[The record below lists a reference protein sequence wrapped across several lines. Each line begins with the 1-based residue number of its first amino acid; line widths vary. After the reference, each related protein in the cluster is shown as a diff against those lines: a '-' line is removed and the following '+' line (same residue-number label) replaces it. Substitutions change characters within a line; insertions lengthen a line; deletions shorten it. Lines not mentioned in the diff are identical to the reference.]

1 LSEVSTEVQHIT
13 ALDFDIEKAMQQLD
27 MLHNKFNELTRQIG
41 SQSWSIRAVIE
52 GTGEYGRLQAE
63 LAETTQRIEE
73 LEEQIRSM
81 SYTGSNSIIEFA
93 GVIQE
98 KLVSALKEA
107 TSAASEAV
115 KSVENSMTDIS
126 RVLELTSSQ
135 TEDLRGSLFNLGK
148 EYGRSFEDVSDIALR
163 FAQAGNDMTDTV
175 TLTRDAL
182 LALNTAELDSE
193 EATQSLI
200 GILSQWGYEAS
211 DLITIIDKLNY
222 TADNNAITTQDL
234 IDGLLKASS
243 MARTAGMS
251 FDDTV
256 GILTSM
262 KVASGAAGKEV
273 GNAFK
278 SIMAYIQRPESLKL
292 FESMGINV
300 FADKVTGELLPMMD
314 ILENMSAKWNENQE
328 NMLDTLVASG
338 DALQMMSE
346 EWAIATDSLDEYTAY
361 QEAAAEATDKAN
373 TAEARAQAQAAAG
386 VYRRNYYISLME
398 NLAAAQQVS
407 NDLMNAEGHSAQ
419 ENARYMETLAAKIEQ
434 LVVSLKELAVT
445 AADAGLLD
453 LAKSAIETATK
464 FTQWTSSTKTLIPLL
479 GTLAGVMV
487 TIRQQRLANEL
498 TAIGQSFRNAGTT
511 IGGSVAT
518 LRGMS
523 TAANTAATA
532 TNGAAVAATGLAG
545 ALGAV
550 GLAFSAISLVIGAA
564 NVAISKWHEKNEEAI
579 STGKEVADSLDTL
592 SQKYD
597 EYDTLSGVLEKTSS
611 QEETYKQL
619 NEEIIELL
627 GERADALKGL
637 KQGTAEYNAE
647 LEKLLIQERISKQE
661 EYASATSAAK
671 KELPSFMFRNNII
684 DTSPLTDKSS
694 TAEEILLNN
703 DLISKYGENNF
714 EISYTING
722 QDIFEYYT
730 NLKKA
735 KEVLNEES
743 ARLLKMNDEEG
754 SQALKNS
761 DTYSRISEEYD
772 KISESIENYVEA
784 LVAEAENNYI
794 IQNGLPKTYAEQ
806 VKMNDVIYIR
816 TGLTEDYRDT
826 VNSLVGTYYTAT
838 DAERDFINALNSSDY
853 NIPVEQLKAMAASGE
868 LNTTVFG
875 KMLESNK
882 SFATAMK
889 SFGISTG
896 EAVTYLNQ
904 LYGSSDDATD
914 GLSNLGDEIEM
925 TESELEDLSKAITS
939 AESSISTLNGYI
951 QTLGEGNGLTA
962 EQVLELVDTY
972 GLLLDQ
978 FTLTENGYKIE
989 ISALEQLR
997 EAQVQSAISA
1007 RNSQIEQTQVLQTGL
1022 LDRIKAYGLEI
1033 NSIASLAEAQ
1043 AALLAVEKQ
1052 RNKTAESINS
1062 AADAEYYKGQLSDMD
1077 SIVGTLKDIAENYAN
1092 TEDLAQGFY
1101 STLGKSFEETKKS
1114 SKETVDIL
1122 KEITEGYE
1130 HLVSLGIYS
1139 TEEQIAYYENL
1150 RRTLSLT
1157 EEQYQSLESTLHKLY
1172 QTQLEESKEAIE
1184 AEYEA
1189 HKEAIE
1195 EQYKLDKE
1203 NREEYWDDELD
1214 KLKDNLNAQID
1225 SAKKAYE
1232 QKKKLTQ
1239 KSYDNQKA
1247 ALESLRD
1254 AEIESINAAY
1264 NAQIDALEKIK
1275 AARQAERD
1283 EEDYQNERA
1292 ELLEQISYYE
1302 QRTGTEAVEQLADL
1316 RKQLADL
1323 DRERQR
1329 ELEDEEIDSQIDSL
1343 ESQRDDATSA
1353 VKKQY
1358 AAQIAAL
1365 EASQEREL
1373 EMYEQTYEREIELL
1387 ENRLEKETEALEK
1400 KRDEDLK
1407 RLEDEKEAAIKAAD
1421 DKWAEIEAIFEDR
1434 NLSMIASAGMF
1445 APQLY
1450 DQFHELFTEKF
1461 KMDLEELSALMGELE
1476 GGVSGFAGL
1485 SGSRPDFSAP
1495 SSGGSSNSSKN
1506 NKNSGNSGNS
1516 GGFSVGT
1523 QVKVSGTVYGDS
1535 YGNDPGA
1542 SFSNKKTTITRVN
1555 SSGSK
1560 PYHVGSLG
1568 WVDESQLV
1576 KARTGG
1582 KTTADG
1588 IAMLHKDELIINP
1601 PVTKMLE
1608 DLVEVLTPITSKAD
1622 IAAQQ
1627 DAFYR
1632 YWGKEVNASHRAM
1645 YQNVSNNNTYNN
1657 SNTNMDNHSNQTI
1670 NNINI
1675 NAPLQNIEHVE
1686 DKTDM
1691 NAVVNSLERTI
1702 EREIASKL

>member
-1 LSEVSTEVQHIT
+1 MNKAVIDAVDTTDKLTDKIRGLITVYGTVDERQVKFYEAFNSNEFGNVSESLQYMAERGELTATVWDYMSRSNNNLSSKLKELGITTEEAVIW
-13 ALDFDIEKAMQQLD
+13 L
-27 MLHNKFNELTRQIG
+27 NELF
-41 SQSWSIRAVIE
+41 E
-52 GTGEYGRLQAE
+52 GTADVGEG
-63 LAETTQRIEE
+63 IEE
-73 LEEQIRSM
+73 
-81 SYTGSNSIIEFA
+81 
-93 GVIQE
+93 
-98 KLVSALKEA
+98 
-107 TSAASEAV
+107 
-115 KSVENSMTDIS
+115 
-126 RVLELTSSQ
+126 
-135 TEDLRGSLFNLGK
+135 
-148 EYGRSFEDVSDIALR
+148 
-163 FAQAGNDMTDTV
+163 
-175 TLTRDAL
+175 
-182 LALNTAELDSE
+182 
-193 EATQSLI
+193 
-200 GILSQWGYEAS
+200 
-211 DLITIIDKLNY
+211 
-222 TADNNAITTQDL
+222 
-234 IDGLLKASS
+234 
-243 MARTAGMS
+243 
-251 FDDTV
+251 
-256 GILTSM
+256 
-262 KVASGAAGKEV
+262 AGKE
-273 GNAFK
+273 
-278 SIMAYIQRPESLKL
+278 
-292 FESMGINV
+292 
-300 FADKVTGELLPMMD
+300 
-314 ILENMSAKWNENQE
+314 
-328 NMLDTLVASG
+328 
-338 DALQMMSE
+338 
-346 EWAIATDSLDEYTAY
+346 
-361 QEAAAEATDKAN
+361 
-373 TAEARAQAQAAAG
+373 
-386 VYRRNYYISLME
+386 
-398 NLAAAQQVS
+398 
-407 NDLMNAEGHSAQ
+407 
-419 ENARYMETLAAKIEQ
+419 IEDFT
-434 LVVSLKELAVT
+434 KT
-445 AADAGLLD
+445 
-453 LAKSAIETATK
+453 IETA
-464 FTQWTSSTKTLIPLL
+464 
-479 GTLAGVMV
+479 
-487 TIRQQRLANEL
+487 E
-498 TAIGQSFRNAGTT
+498 
-511 IGGSVAT
+511 
-518 LRGMS
+518 
-523 TAANTAATA
+523 
-532 TNGAAVAATGLAG
+532 
-545 ALGAV
+545 
-550 GLAFSAISLVIGAA
+550 
-564 NVAISKWHEKNEEAI
+564 
-579 STGKEVADSLDTL
+579 
-592 SQKYD
+592 
-597 EYDTLSGVLEKTSS
+597 
-611 QEETYKQL
+611 
-619 NEEIIELL
+619 
-627 GERADALKGL
+627 
-637 KQGTAEYNAE
+637 
-647 LEKLLIQERISKQE
+647 
-661 EYASATSAAK
+661 
-671 KELPSFMFRNNII
+671 
-684 DTSPLTDKSS
+684 DK
-694 TAEEILLNN
+694 
-703 DLISKYGENNF
+703 
-714 EISYTING
+714 
-722 QDIFEYYT
+722 
-730 NLKKA
+730 
-735 KEVLNEES
+735 
-743 ARLLKMNDEEG
+743 
-754 SQALKNS
+754 
-761 DTYSRISEEYD
+761 
-772 KISESIENYVEA
+772 
-784 LVAEAENNYI
+784 
-794 IQNGLPKTYAEQ
+794 
-806 VKMNDVIYIR
+806 
-816 TGLTEDYRDT
+816 
-826 VNSLVGTYYTAT
+826 
-838 DAERDFINALNSSDY
+838 
-853 NIPVEQLKAMAASGE
+853 
-868 LNTTVFG
+868 
-875 KMLESNK
+875 
-882 SFATAMK
+882 
-889 SFGISTG
+889 
-896 EAVTYLNQ
+896 
-904 LYGSSDDATD
+904 
-914 GLSNLGDEIEM
+914 
-925 TESELEDLSKAITS
+925 
-939 AESSISTLNGYI
+939 ISTLNGYI
-951 QTLGEGNGLTA
+951 QTLDEGNGLTA

-972 GLLLDQ
+972 ELLLDQ

-997 EAQVQSAISA
+997 EAQIQSAISA

-1022 LDRIKAYGLEI
+1022 LDRIKVYGLEI

-1043 AALLAVEKQ
+1043 AALIAVEQK
-1052 RNKTAESINS
+1052 R
-1062 AADAEYYKGQLSDMD
+1062 AAMSGDISSEAEYNYYKDQIADMD
-1077 SIVGTLKDIAENYAN
+1077 AIVDTLKDIAENYAN

-1189 HKEAIE
+1189 HKEGIE
-1195 EQYKLDKE
+1195 KQYELDKE

-1214 KLKDNLNAQID
+1214 RLKDNLNAQID

-1232 QKKKLTQ
+1232 QKKKLSQ
-1239 KSYDNQKA
+1239 KSYDNQKE

-1365 EASQEREL
+1365 EDSQEIEL

-1387 ENRLEKETEALEK
+1387 EN
-1400 KRDEDLK
+1400 

-1560 PYHVGSLG
+1560 PYHVGNLG

-1588 IAMLHKDELIINP
+1588 LAMLHKDELIINP

-1632 YWGKEVNASHRAM
+1632 YWGSQVNASQRAM
-1645 YQNVSNNNTYNN
+1645 YQNISNNNTYNN
-1657 SNTNMDNHSNQTI
+1657 SNSNTDNHSKQTI

-1675 NAPLQNIEHVE
+1675 NGPLQNIERVE
-1686 DKTDM
+1686 DNADM
-1691 NAVVNSLERTI
+1691 TAAVNALERNW
-1702 EREIASKL
+1702 ERQIAGKL

>member
-1 LSEVSTEVQHIT
+1 MKGMIILSEVSTEVQHIT

-52 GTGEYGRLQAE
+52 GTGEYGRLQSE

-107 TSAASEAV
+107 ASAASEAV
-115 KSVENSMTDIS
+115 KSVENPMTDIS

-200 GILSQWGYEAS
+200 GIMNQWGMGTE

-222 TADNNAITTQDL
+222 TADNNAVTTQDL

-278 SIMAYIQRPESLKL
+278 SIMAYIQRPSSLNV
-292 FESMGINV
+292 FENMGIDV
-300 FADKVTGELLPMMD
+300 YADKVTGELLPMMD

-328 NMLDTLVASG
+328 GMLNTLVASG

-361 QEAAAEATDKAN
+361 QEASAEATNKAN

-386 VYRRNYYISLME
+386 VYRRNYYIALME
-398 NLAAAQQVS
+398 SLADAQRIS
-407 NDLMNAEGHSAQ
+407 GELSEAEGHSMQ
-419 ENARYMETLAAKIEQ
+419 ENARYMETLTAKTEQ
-434 LVVSLKELAVT
+434 LIVSLKDLAVT

-453 LAKSAIETATK
+453 LAKWAVDTAVKIAEFSNDLNLLLPLIATLGSSMLALKSMKISEYIIDNISALKSWGTQLKNTVNHVNDTGTALTGAAAK
-464 FTQWTSSTKTLIPLL
+464 AATFKTAMFAA
-479 GTLAGVMV
+479 GTA
-487 TIRQQRLANEL
+487 L
-498 TAIGQSFRNAGTT
+498 TAISAAVT
-511 IGGSVAT
+511 IAT
-518 LRGMS
+518 GIISNYNQKLDEAIEKGEQ
-523 TAANTAATA
+523 AANS
-532 TNGAAVAATGLAG
+532 
-545 ALGAV
+545 
-550 GLAFSAISLVIGAA
+550 F
-564 NVAISKWHEKNEEAI
+564 
-579 STGKEVADSLDTL
+579 DSLLELTERYNTL
-592 SQKYD
+592 AELTD
-597 EYDTLSGVLEKTSS
+597 RTAE
-611 QEETYKQL
+611 QESDYKSVQ
-619 NEEIIELL
+619 EEIIELL
-627 GERADALKGL
+627 GERAEELNNLTKGTQAYNEMLKEQIKLELESQRTEVIAASDAAHDKLENTEYWKTTGSY
-637 KQGTAEYNAE
+637 GVEYNSEVYKALDSAGKIGYNSNGDSMVFYGGETAIETYANLAEIMDVLNVKLNE
-647 LEKLLIQERISKQE
+647 LEKSNSDLADEFVNDSTYQKLKENYEQLSEAAEEYLAAEVKRQSITYILDNGIPETIQQQE
-661 EYASATSAAK
+661 EMNKAV
-671 KELPSFMFRNNII
+671 I
-684 DTSPLTDKSS
+684 DAVDTTDKLTDKIRGLITVYGTVDERQVKFYEAFNSNEFGNVSESLQYMAERGELTATVWDYMSRSNNNLSAKLKELGITTEEAVIWLNELFES
-694 TAEEILLNN
+694 TADVGEGIEE
-703 DLISKYGENNF
+703 
-714 EISYTING
+714 
-722 QDIFEYYT
+722 
-730 NLKKA
+730 A
-735 KEVLNEES
+735 
-743 ARLLKMNDEEG
+743 
-754 SQALKNS
+754 
-761 DTYSRISEEYD
+761 
-772 KISESIENYVEA
+772 
-784 LVAEAENNYI
+784 
-794 IQNGLPKTYAEQ
+794 
-806 VKMNDVIYIR
+806 
-816 TGLTEDYRDT
+816 
-826 VNSLVGTYYTAT
+826 
-838 DAERDFINALNSSDY
+838 
-853 NIPVEQLKAMAASGE
+853 
-868 LNTTVFG
+868 G
-875 KMLESNK
+875 K
-882 SFATAMK
+882 
-889 SFGISTG
+889 
-896 EAVTYLNQ
+896 
-904 LYGSSDDATD
+904 
-914 GLSNLGDEIEM
+914 EIEDFAK
-925 TESELEDLSKAITS
+925 TIETAEDK
-939 AESSISTLNGYI
+939 ISTLNGYI

-997 EAQVQSAISA
+997 EAQIQSAISA
-1007 RNSQIEQTQVLQTGL
+1007 RNSQIEQTQVLQEGL

-1043 AALLAVEKQ
+1043 AALLAVEQK
-1052 RNKTAESINS
+1052 R
-1062 AADAEYYKGQLSDMD
+1062 AAMSGDISSEAEYNYYKDQIADMD
-1077 SIVGTLKDIAENYAN
+1077 SIVDTLKDIAENYAN

-1101 STLGKSFEETKKS
+1101 STLGKSFEETKS
-1114 SKETVDIL
+1114 TSEETVDIL
-1122 KEITEGYE
+1122 KEMTEGYE

-1189 HKEAIE
+1189 QKKAIE
-1195 EQYKLDKE
+1195 EQYELDKE

-1214 KLKDNLNAQID
+1214 RLKDNLNAQID

-1232 QKKKLTQ
+1232 QKKKLAD

-1254 AEIESINAAY
+1254 TEIESINAAY

-1275 AARQAERD
+1275 AARKAERD

-1343 ESQRDDATSA
+1343 ESQRDDAASA
-1353 VKKQY
+1353 AKKQY

-1365 EASQEREL
+1365 EDSQEIEL
-1373 EMYEQTYEREIELL
+1373 EMYERTYEREIELL

-1407 RLEDEKEAAIKAAD
+1407 RLEDEKETAIKAAD
-1421 DKWAEIEAIFEDR
+1421 DKWAAIEAIFEDR
-1434 NLSMIASAGMF
+1434 NLAMIASAGMF

-1461 KMDLEELSALMGELE
+1461 KMDLDELSSLMGELE
-1476 GGVSGFAGL
+1476 GK
-1485 SGSRPDFSAP
+1485 SGSFSLA
-1495 SSGGSSNSSKN
+1495 SGTKPTSTISKSVSSKV
-1506 NKNSGNSGNS
+1506 KNTEEMSS

-1535 YGNDPGA
+1535 YGGNPGA
-1542 SFSNKKTTITRVN
+1542 SFDSKKTTITRVN

-1560 PYHVGSLG
+1560 PYHVGNLG

-1588 IAMLHKDELIINP
+1588 LAMLHKDELIINP

-1632 YWGKEVNASHRAM
+1632 YWGSQVNASQRAM
-1645 YQNVSNNNTYNN
+1645 YQNISNNNTYNN
-1657 SNTNMDNHSNQTI
+1657 SNSSTDNHSKQTI

-1675 NAPLQNIEHVE
+1675 NAPLQQIERIE
-1686 DKTDM
+1686 DNADM
-1691 NAVVNSLERTI
+1691 TAAVNALERDL
-1702 EREIASKL
+1702 ERKIASKL

>member
-1 LSEVSTEVQHIT
+1 MIILSEVTTTTQHIT

-107 TSAASEAV
+107 ASAASEAV

-193 EATQSLI
+193 EATQQEEMNKAVIDAVDTTDKLTDKIRGLI
-200 GILSQWGYEAS
+200 TVYGTIDERQVKFYEAFNS
-211 DLITIIDKLNY
+211 NEFGNVSESLQYMAERGELTATVWDYMSRSNNNLSAKLKELGITTEEAVIWLNELFEG
-222 TADNNAITTQDL
+222 TAD
-234 IDGLLKASS
+234 
-243 MARTAGMS
+243 
-251 FDDTV
+251 V
-256 GILTSM
+256 GEGIEE
-262 KVASGAAGKEV
+262 AGKE
-273 GNAFK
+273 
-278 SIMAYIQRPESLKL
+278 
-292 FESMGINV
+292 
-300 FADKVTGELLPMMD
+300 
-314 ILENMSAKWNENQE
+314 
-328 NMLDTLVASG
+328 
-338 DALQMMSE
+338 
-346 EWAIATDSLDEYTAY
+346 
-361 QEAAAEATDKAN
+361 
-373 TAEARAQAQAAAG
+373 
-386 VYRRNYYISLME
+386 
-398 NLAAAQQVS
+398 
-407 NDLMNAEGHSAQ
+407 
-419 ENARYMETLAAKIEQ
+419 IEDFT
-434 LVVSLKELAVT
+434 KT
-445 AADAGLLD
+445 
-453 LAKSAIETATK
+453 IETA
-464 FTQWTSSTKTLIPLL
+464 
-479 GTLAGVMV
+479 
-487 TIRQQRLANEL
+487 E
-498 TAIGQSFRNAGTT
+498 
-511 IGGSVAT
+511 
-518 LRGMS
+518 
-523 TAANTAATA
+523 
-532 TNGAAVAATGLAG
+532 
-545 ALGAV
+545 
-550 GLAFSAISLVIGAA
+550 
-564 NVAISKWHEKNEEAI
+564 
-579 STGKEVADSLDTL
+579 
-592 SQKYD
+592 
-597 EYDTLSGVLEKTSS
+597 
-611 QEETYKQL
+611 
-619 NEEIIELL
+619 
-627 GERADALKGL
+627 
-637 KQGTAEYNAE
+637 
-647 LEKLLIQERISKQE
+647 
-661 EYASATSAAK
+661 
-671 KELPSFMFRNNII
+671 
-684 DTSPLTDKSS
+684 DK
-694 TAEEILLNN
+694 
-703 DLISKYGENNF
+703 
-714 EISYTING
+714 
-722 QDIFEYYT
+722 
-730 NLKKA
+730 
-735 KEVLNEES
+735 
-743 ARLLKMNDEEG
+743 
-754 SQALKNS
+754 
-761 DTYSRISEEYD
+761 
-772 KISESIENYVEA
+772 
-784 LVAEAENNYI
+784 
-794 IQNGLPKTYAEQ
+794 
-806 VKMNDVIYIR
+806 
-816 TGLTEDYRDT
+816 
-826 VNSLVGTYYTAT
+826 
-838 DAERDFINALNSSDY
+838 
-853 NIPVEQLKAMAASGE
+853 
-868 LNTTVFG
+868 
-875 KMLESNK
+875 
-882 SFATAMK
+882 
-889 SFGISTG
+889 
-896 EAVTYLNQ
+896 
-904 LYGSSDDATD
+904 
-914 GLSNLGDEIEM
+914 
-925 TESELEDLSKAITS
+925 
-939 AESSISTLNGYI
+939 ISTLNGYI

-1007 RNSQIEQTQVLQTGL
+1007 RNSQIEQTQVLQEGL

-1043 AALLAVEKQ
+1043 AALLAVEQQ

-1101 STLGKSFEETKKS
+1101 DTLGQSFEESKKS
-1114 SKETVDIL
+1114 SEETVDIL

-1172 QTQLEESKEAIE
+1172 TTQLEESKEAIE

-1189 HKEAIE
+1189 QKKAIE
-1195 EQYKLDKE
+1195 EQYELDKE

-1214 KLKDNLNAQID
+1214 RLKDNLNAQID

-1232 QKKKLTQ
+1232 ERKKLAD
-1239 KSYDNQKA
+1239 KSYDNQKE

-1254 AEIESINAAY
+1254 TEIEGIEASY

-1343 ESQRDDATSA
+1343 ESQRDDAASA

-1358 AAQIAAL
+1358 AARIAAL
-1365 EASQEREL
+1365 EASQEIEL
-1373 EMYEQTYEREIELL
+1373 EMYKATYEREIELL

-1434 NLSMIASAGMF
+1434 NLAMIASAGMF

-1461 KMDLEELSALMGELE
+1461 KMDLDELSSLMGELE
-1476 GGVSGFAGL
+1476 GK
-1485 SGSRPDFSAP
+1485 SGSFSLA
-1495 SSGGSSNSSKN
+1495 SGTKPTSTISKSVSSKV
-1506 NKNSGNSGNS
+1506 KNTEEMSS

-1542 SFSNKKTTITRVN
+1542 SFSNKKTTITKVN

-1568 WVDESQLV
+1568 WVDSSQLV

-1588 IAMLHKDELIINP
+1588 LAMLHKDELIINP

-1608 DLVEVLTPITSKAD
+1608 DLVKVLNPQVTKAD

-1627 DAFYR
+1627 DAFCR
-1632 YWGKEVNASHRAM
+1632 YWGKEINASHRAM

-1657 SNTNMDNHSNQTI
+1657 SNSSMDNHSKQTI

-1675 NAPLQNIEHVE
+1675 NAPLQQIERVE
-1686 DKTDM
+1686 DNADM
-1691 NAVVNSLERTI
+1691 NAVVNALERDL
-1702 EREIASKL
+1702 ERQIASKL

>member
-1 LSEVSTEVQHIT
+1 MSEVTTTTQHIT
-13 ALDFDIEKAMQQLD
+13 ALDFDISKAEQQL
-27 MLHNKFNELTRQIG
+27 LLLEARLEQVTKRITNSNWTIKTAFQNKNE
-41 SQSWSIRAVIE
+41 IE
-52 GTGEYGRLQAE
+52 SLKKQLDEAKKKYTELQNKMNETATQGVASTSRLAT
-63 LAETTQRIEE
+63 AIE
-73 LEEQIRSM
+73 S
-81 SYTGSNSIIEFA
+81 
-93 GVIQE
+93 
-98 KLVSALKEA
+98 KLVNALRNVAREAANTVKTVESAM
-107 TSAASEAV
+107 V
-115 KSVENSMTDIS
+115 DIS
-126 RVLELTSSQ
+126 RVMQLTANE
-135 TEDLRGSLFNLGK
+135 TENLRGSLFDLGND
-148 EYGRSFEDVSDIALR
+148 YGRSFDDVSDISLR
-163 FAQAGNDMTDTV
+163 FAQAGYNMSDTIS
-175 TLTRDAL
+175 LTEDAL
-182 LALNTAELDSE
+182 LALNTAELNSE

-200 GILSQWGYEAS
+200 GILSQWGMEAS

-328 NMLDTLVASG
+328 GMLDTLVASG

-398 NLAAAQQVS
+398 NLAQAQQVS
-407 NDLMNAEGHSAQ
+407 NDLMNAEGHSAA

-445 AADAGLLD
+445 AADAGMLD
-453 LAKSAIETATK
+453 LAKSAIETATA
-464 FTQWTSSTKTLIPLL
+464 FTRWTTDTKTLIPLL
-479 GTLAGVMV
+479 GSLAGIMI
-487 TIRQQRLANEL
+487 TIKQQKLANEL
-498 TAIGQSFRNAGTT
+498 TAIGHSFKNAGDTIKGTVTGLKTT
-511 IGGSVAT
+511 TTTTQGT
-518 LRGMS
+518 T
-523 TAANTAATA
+523 TAVN
-532 TNGAAVAATGLAG
+532 GLAG
-545 ALGAV
+545 AIGTV
-550 GLAFSAISLVIGAA
+550 GLAFSAISAA
-564 NVAISKWHEKNEEAI
+564 ITLANIAISKWHEKNEEAI
-579 STGKEVADSLDTL
+579 STGKEVADNLDTL

-597 EYDTLSGVLEKTSS
+597 EYATLSGVLERTSS

-627 GERADALKGL
+627 GDRAEALKGL
-637 KQGTAEYNAE
+637 KEGTAEYNAE
-647 LEKLLIQERISKQE
+647 LERLIIQERITSQGD
-661 EYASATSAAK
+661 YADATKSAK
-671 KELPSFMFRNNII
+671 KEMGFDYAARTNSYYNRN
-684 DTSPLTDKSS
+684 DTVSQF
-694 TAEEILLNN
+694 LLNEGLLTESN
-703 DLISKYGENNF
+703 QSQGLEINTNEN
-714 EISYTING
+714 G
-722 QDIFEYYT
+722 VLGYYAS
-730 NLKKA
+730 LKSA
-735 KEVLNEES
+735 KEALNEET
-743 ARLLKMNDEEG
+743 ARLITANNEEAA
-754 SQALKNS
+754 QAIKDSPIYNQ
-761 DTYSRISEEYD
+761 ISENYD
-772 KISESIENYVEA
+772 KISESVENYVKA

-853 NIPVEQLKAMAASGE
+853 NMPVEQLKAMAASGE

-875 KMLESNK
+875 KMLDSNK
-882 SFATAMK
+882 GFAAAMK

-904 LYGSSDDATD
+904 LYGSSDDAAD
-914 GLSNLGDEIEM
+914 GLSNLGDEIGM
-925 TESELEDLSKAITS
+925 TESELEDLSKTIAA

-997 EAQVQSAISA
+997 EAQVQAAISA
-1007 RNSQIEQTQVLQTGL
+1007 RNSQIEQTQVLQEGL
-1022 LDRIKAYGLEI
+1022 LGRIKAYGLEI

-1043 AALLAVEKQ
+1043 AALLAVEQQ

-1092 TEDLAQGFY
+1092 TENLAQGFY
-1101 STLGKSFEETKKS
+1101 STLGKSFDETKKS

-1172 QTQLEESKEAIE
+1172 KTQLEESKEAIE

-1195 EQYKLDKE
+1195 EQYELDKE

-1214 KLKDNLNAQID
+1214 RLKDNLNAQID

-1239 KSYDNQKA
+1239 KSYDNQKS

-1343 ESQRDDATSA
+1343 ESQRDDAASA
-1353 VKKQY
+1353 AKKQY

-1387 ENRLEKETEALEK
+1387 EERLEKETKALET

-1407 RLEDEKEAAIKAAD
+1407 RLKDAKDEDIKEAD
-1421 DKWAEIEAIFEDR
+1421 DKWKQIEAIFEER
-1434 NLSMIASAGMF
+1434 NLAMIASAGMF

-1461 KMDLEELSALMGELE
+1461 KMDLEELATLMGELE
-1476 GGVSGFAGL
+1476 SGIGSFENL

-1495 SSGGSSNSSKN
+1495 SSAGSSNSSN
-1506 NKNSGNSGNS
+1506 TQDNSGSSGSS
-1516 GGFSVGT
+1516 GGFT
-1523 QVKVSGTVYGDS
+1523 LNDQVKVSGTVYGDS

-1542 SFSNKKTTITRVN
+1542 SFSNKKTTITKTN
-1555 SSGSK
+1555 PNGTK
-1560 PYHVGSLG
+1560 PYHVGNLG
-1568 WVDESQLV
+1568 WVDASQLV

-1588 IAMLHKDELIINP
+1588 LAMLHKDELIINP

-1608 DLVEVLTPITSKAD
+1608 DLVKVLNPQVTKAD

-1627 DAFYR
+1627 DAFCR
-1632 YWGKEVNASHRAM
+1632 YWGKEINASHRAM

-1657 SNTNMDNHSNQTI
+1657 SNSNTDNHSKQTI

-1675 NAPLQNIEHVE
+1675 NAPLQNIERVE
-1686 DKTDM
+1686 DNADM
-1691 NAVVNSLERTI
+1691 NAVVNALERDL
-1702 EREIASKL
+1702 ERQIASKL

>member
-1 LSEVSTEVQHIT
+1 MSEVTTTTQHIT
-13 ALDFDIEKAMQQLD
+13 ALDFDINSAEQQLTY
-27 MLHNKFNELTRQIG
+27 LETRVNQI
-41 SQSWSIRAVIE
+41 
-52 GTGEYGRLQAE
+52 
-63 LAETTQRIEE
+63 TQRIASTNWTVRAAVQNDGAITNLRNQLDAAA
-73 LEEQIRSM
+73 LEIQRVTNEMINMNTRGTAATNRLVNTIESRLLFALRQI
-81 SYTGSNSIIEFA
+81 
-93 GVIQE
+93 
-98 KLVSALKEA
+98 A
-107 TSAASEAV
+107 TETASTV
-115 KSVENSMTDIS
+115 KTVETAMVDIS
-126 RVLELTSSQ
+126 RVMQLTANE
-135 TEDLRGSLFNLGK
+135 TENLRGSLFDLGN
-148 EYGRSFEDVSDIALR
+148 EYGRSFDDVSDISLR
-163 FAQAGNDMTDTV
+163 FAQAGYNMSDTIS
-175 TLTRDAL
+175 LTEDAL

-200 GILSQWGYEAS
+200 GILSQWGMEAS

-222 TADNNAITTQDL
+222 TADNNAVTTQDL

-398 NLAAAQQVS
+398 NLAQAQQVS
-407 NDLMNAEGHSAQ
+407 NDLMNAEGHSAA

-445 AADAGLLD
+445 AADAGMLD
-453 LAKSAIETATK
+453 LAKSAIDTATSFIQLK
-464 FTQWTSSTKTLIPLL
+464 NESGTLNSMLL
-479 GTLAGVMV
+479 TLAGTMLVLKKQKIATEMRAIANSFMSIPTGMN
-487 TIRQQRLANEL
+487 TIGVFGLIVAGL
-498 TAIGQSFRNAGTT
+498 GIVDTAI
-511 IGGSVAT
+511 
-518 LRGMS
+518 
-523 TAANTAATA
+523 
-532 TNGAAVAATGLAG
+532 
-545 ALGAV
+545 
-550 GLAFSAISLVIGAA
+550 
-564 NVAISKWHEKNEEAI
+564 
-579 STGKEVADSLDTL
+579 
-592 SQKYD
+592 
-597 EYDTLSGVLEKTSS
+597 
-611 QEETYKQL
+611 KQ
-619 NEEIIELL
+619 N
-627 GERADALKGL
+627 
-637 KQGTAEYNAE
+637 
-647 LEKLLIQERISKQE
+647 IQKQE
-661 EYASATSAAK
+661 EYRQSLIDTADVQKQQYNSIAGITDTYKELGDRYDELQNKTSLTVDEENELASITEELTGLQNSLSESYASLAKDIDLVNGSYDAQIEKLNELTKAELIALENSQKAALEAQKEQYKLNFGVGSATVSTSSA
-671 KELPSFMFRNNII
+671 
-684 DTSPLTDKSS
+684 
-694 TAEEILLNN
+694 
-703 DLISKYGENNF
+703 KY
-714 EISYTING
+714 
-722 QDIFEYYT
+722 
-730 NLKKA
+730 
-735 KEVLNEES
+735 ES
-743 ARLLKMNDEEG
+743 
-754 SQALKNS
+754 
-761 DTYSRISEEYD
+761 
-772 KISESIENYVEA
+772 EA
-784 LVAEAENNYI
+784 LDKAA
-794 IQNGLPKTYAEQ
+794 
-806 VKMNDVIYIR
+806 
-816 TGLTEDYRDT
+816 
-826 VNSLVGTYYTAT
+826 GT
-838 DAERDFINALNSSDY
+838 L
-853 NIPVEQLKAMAASGE
+853 
-868 LNTTVFG
+868 
-875 KMLESNK
+875 
-882 SFATAMK
+882 K
-889 SFGISTG
+889 SFGINPYEQFAFTEAHEAGQELQITIENSTNATYALQQALAYLEHEGLTATATYAALADAYNNVTENLNAVKTAEEELAQTKFNMYVLDEANAIEKLTVETFPEWRKGLLALEEDNLAVEAALGQLARTVEDTVKKDAFNELFAG
-896 EAVTYLNQ
+896 EEELLTRLADMSNKGILTE
-904 LYGSSDDATD
+904 
-914 GLSNLGDEIEM
+914 GLFAGNNDFTKALGDKISASGLKISEIIGYIEVLAEKQKKLS
-925 TESELEDLSKAITS
+925 TESDKAGSAVERTAEDIS
-939 AESSISTLNGYI
+939 ALAKTIETAEDKISTLNGYI

-1043 AALLAVEKQ
+1043 AALLAVEQQ

-1077 SIVGTLKDIAENYAN
+1077 AIVDTLKDIAENYAT

-1101 STLGKSFEETKKS
+1101 STLGKSFEETKS
-1114 SKETVDIL
+1114 TSEETVDIL
-1122 KEITEGYE
+1122 KEMTEGYE

-1189 HKEAIE
+1189 QKKAIE
-1195 EQYKLDKE
+1195 EQYELDKE
-1203 NREEYWDDELD
+1203 NREEYWKNEIDS
-1214 KLKDNLNAQID
+1214 LKDNLNDQID
-1225 SAKKAYE
+1225 TAKKAYE

-1239 KSYDNQKA
+1239 KSYDNQKE

-1343 ESQRDDATSA
+1343 ESQRDDAASA

-1365 EASQEREL
+1365 EASQQIEL

-1387 ENRLEKETEALEK
+1387 EERLEKETKALET

-1407 RLEDEKEAAIKAAD
+1407 RLKEDKDEDIKEAD
-1421 DKWAEIEAIFEDR
+1421 DKWKQIEAIFEDS
-1434 NLSMIASAGMF
+1434 NLAMIAAAGLF

-1461 KMDLEELSALMGELE
+1461 KMDLEELATLMGELE
-1476 GGVSGFAGL
+1476 GDIGGFEGL

-1495 SSGGSSNSSKN
+1495 SSAGSSNSSN
-1506 NKNSGNSGNS
+1506 TQDNSGSS

-1542 SFSNKKTTITRVN
+1542 SFSNKKTTITKIN
-1555 SSGSK
+1555 NSGSK

-1568 WVDESQLV
+1568 WVDSSQLV

-1588 IAMLHKDELIINP
+1588 LAMLHKDELIINP

-1608 DLVEVLTPITSKAD
+1608 DLVKVLNPQVTKAD

-1627 DAFYR
+1627 DAFCR
-1632 YWGKEVNASHRAM
+1632 YWGKEINASQRAM

-1657 SNTNMDNHSNQTI
+1657 SNSSMDNHSKQTI

-1675 NAPLQNIEHVE
+1675 NAPLQQIERVE
-1686 DKTDM
+1686 DNADM
-1691 NAVVNSLERTI
+1691 NAVVNALERDL
-1702 EREIASKL
+1702 ERQIASKL

>member
-1 LSEVSTEVQHIT
+1 MSEVSTTTQYIT
-13 ALDFDIEKAMQQLD
+13 ALAFDITQAEQQLD
-27 MLHNKFNELTRQIG
+27 MLATKINQITQQIA
-41 SQSWSIRAVIE
+41 SKNWSIKDMMQ
-52 GTGEYGRLQAE
+52 GTGEYGRLRSELETLNKKYQQAQQE
-63 LAETTQRIEE
+63 VQKLKKEMQALTTQGTAYTSTLATAIE
-73 LEEQIRSM
+73 S
-81 SYTGSNSIIEFA
+81 
-93 GVIQE
+93 
-98 KLVSALKEA
+98 KLVNALRNVAKK
-107 TSAASEAV
+107 AASTV
-115 KSVENSMTDIS
+115 KTVESAMVDIS
-126 RVLELTSSQ
+126 RVMQLTANE
-135 TEDLRGSLFNLGK
+135 TENLRGSLFDLGN
-148 EYGRSFEDVSDIALR
+148 EYGRSFDDVSDISLR
-163 FAQAGNDMTDTV
+163 FAQAGYNMSDTIS
-175 TLTRDAL
+175 LTEDAL
-182 LALNTAELDSE
+182 LALNTAELNSE

-222 TADNNAITTQDL
+222 TADNNAVTTQDL

-292 FESMGINV
+292 FDNMGINV

-328 NMLDTLVASG
+328 GMLNTLVASG

-346 EWAIATDSLDEYTAY
+346 EWAIATDSIDEYTAY

-398 NLAAAQQVS
+398 NLAQAQQVS
-407 NDLMNAEGHSAQ
+407 NDLMNAEGHSAA

-445 AADAGLLD
+445 AADAGMLD
-453 LAKSAIETATK
+453 LAKSAIDTATA
-464 FTQWTSSTKTLIPLL
+464 FTQWTTNTKTLIPLL
-479 GTLAGVMV
+479 GSLAGIMI
-487 TIRQQRLANEL
+487 TIKQQKLATEL
-498 TAIGQSFRNAGTT
+498 TAIGHSFKNAGNTIKETVTGLKTT
-511 IGGSVAT
+511 TTTTQGT
-518 LRGMS
+518 T
-523 TAANTAATA
+523 TAVN
-532 TNGAAVAATGLAG
+532 GLAG
-545 ALGAV
+545 AIGTV
-550 GLAFSAISLVIGAA
+550 GLAFSAISAA
-564 NVAISKWHEKNEEAI
+564 ISLANIAISKWHEKNEEAI
-579 STGKEVADSLDTL
+579 ATGEEVANSLDTL

-597 EYDTLSGVLEKTSS
+597 EYATLSGVLERTSS

-627 GERADALKGL
+627 GDRAEALKGL
-637 KQGTAEYNAE
+637 KEGTAEYNAE
-647 LEKLLIQERISKQE
+647 LENLIIQERINSQGD
-661 EYASATSAAK
+661 YADATKSAK
-671 KELPSFMFRNNII
+671 KEMGFDYAARTNSYYNRN
-684 DTSPLTDKSS
+684 DTVSQF
-694 TAEEILLNN
+694 LLNEGLLTESN
-703 DLISKYGENNF
+703 QSQGLEINTNEN
-714 EISYTING
+714 G
-722 QDIFEYYT
+722 VLGYYAS
-730 NLKKA
+730 LKSA
-735 KEVLNEES
+735 KEALNEET
-743 ARLLKMNDEEG
+743 ARLITANNEEAA
-754 SQALKNS
+754 QAIKDSPIYNQ
-761 DTYSRISEEYD
+761 ISENYD
-772 KISESIENYVEA
+772 KISESVENYVKA

-853 NIPVEQLKAMAASGE
+853 NMPVEQLKAMAASGE

-875 KMLESNK
+875 QMLESNK
-882 SFATAMK
+882 GFATSMK

-904 LYGSSDDATD
+904 LYGSSDDAAD
-914 GLSNLGDEIEM
+914 GLSNLGDEVGM
-925 TESELEDLSKAITS
+925 TENELKELSKAIES

-951 QTLGEGNGLTA
+951 QTLSEGNGLTA

-997 EAQVQSAISA
+997 EAQVQAAISA

-1043 AALLAVEKQ
+1043 AALLAVEQQ

-1077 SIVGTLKDIAENYAN
+1077 AIVDTLKDIAENYAN

-1184 AEYEA
+1184 AEYKA

-1232 QKKKLTQ
+1232 QKKKLAD

-1254 AEIESINAAY
+1254 AEIENINAAY
-1264 NAQIDALEKIK
+1264 NAQIEALEKIK

-1283 EEDYQNERA
+1283 EDDYQNERA

-1316 RKQLADL
+1316 RKQLANL

-1329 ELEDEEIDSQIDSL
+1329 ELEDEEIDAQIDSL
-1343 ESQRDDATSA
+1343 ESQRDDAASA
-1353 VKKQY
+1353 AKKQY

-1365 EASQEREL
+1365 EDSQEIEL
-1373 EMYEQTYEREIELL
+1373 EMYEATYEREIELL

-1421 DKWAEIEAIFEDR
+1421 DKWAAIEAIFEDR
-1434 NLSMIASAGMF
+1434 NLAMIASAGMF

-1461 KMDLEELSALMGELE
+1461 KMDLDELSSLMGELE
-1476 GGVSGFAGL
+1476 GK
-1485 SGSRPDFSAP
+1485 SGSFSL
-1495 SSGGSSNSSKN
+1495 SSGTKPTSTISKSVSSKV
-1506 NKNSGNSGNS
+1506 KNTEEMSS

-1535 YGNDPGA
+1535 YGDNPGA
-1542 SFSNKKTTITRVN
+1542 NFDSKKTTITRVN

-1560 PYHVGSLG
+1560 PYHVGNLG

-1588 IAMLHKDELIINP
+1588 LAMLHKDELIINP

-1608 DLVEVLTPITSKAD
+1608 DLVKVLNPQVTKAD

-1627 DAFYR
+1627 DAFCR
-1632 YWGKEVNASHRAM
+1632 YWGKEFNDSQRAM

-1657 SNTNMDNHSNQTI
+1657 SNSNTDNHSKQTI

-1675 NAPLQNIEHVE
+1675 NGPLQNIEHVE
-1686 DKTDM
+1686 DNADM
-1691 NAVVNSLERTI
+1691 TAAVNALERKWD
-1702 EREIASKL
+1702 REIASKL

>member
-1 LSEVSTEVQHIT
+1 MIILSEVSTEVQHIT
-13 ALDFDIEKAMQQLD
+13 ALDFDIERAMQQLD

-107 TSAASEAV
+107 ASAASEAV

-200 GILSQWGYEAS
+200 GIMNQWGMGTE

-222 TADNNAITTQDL
+222 TADNNAVTTQDL

-278 SIMAYIQRPESLKL
+278 SIMAYIQRPSSLNV
-292 FESMGINV
+292 FENMGIDV
-300 FADKVTGELLPMMD
+300 YADKVTGELLPMME
-314 ILENMSAKWNENQE
+314 ILENMSKKWNSSQQE
-328 NMLDTLVASG
+328 MLNTLVASG
-338 DALQMMSE
+338 DAAQMMSE
-346 EWAIATDSLDEYTAY
+346 EWAIATDSMDEYTQY
-361 QEAAAEATDKAN
+361 QEAMTVATEKAN

-386 VYRRNYYISLME
+386 VYRRNYYIALME
-398 NLAAAQQVS
+398 SLADAQRIS
-407 NDLMNAEGHSAQ
+407 GELSEAEGHSMQ
-419 ENARYMETLAAKIEQ
+419 ENARYMETLTAKTEQ
-434 LVVSLKELAVT
+434 LIVSLKDLAVT

-453 LAKSAIETATK
+453 LAKWAVDTAVKIAEFSNDLNLLLPLIATLGSSMLALKSMKISEYIIDNISALKSWGTQLKNTVNHVNDTGTALTGAAAK
-464 FTQWTSSTKTLIPLL
+464 AATFKTAMFAA
-479 GTLAGVMV
+479 GTA
-487 TIRQQRLANEL
+487 L
-498 TAIGQSFRNAGTT
+498 TAISAAVT
-511 IGGSVAT
+511 IAT
-518 LRGMS
+518 GIISNYNQKLDETIEKGEQ
-523 TAANTAATA
+523 AANS
-532 TNGAAVAATGLAG
+532 
-545 ALGAV
+545 
-550 GLAFSAISLVIGAA
+550 F
-564 NVAISKWHEKNEEAI
+564 
-579 STGKEVADSLDTL
+579 DTL
-592 SQKYD
+592 LELTERYN
-597 EYDTLSGVLEKTSS
+597 TLAELTDRTAE
-611 QEETYKQL
+611 QESDYKSVQ
-619 NEEIIELL
+619 EEIIELL
-627 GERADALKGL
+627 GERAEELNNLTKGTQAYNEMLKEQIKLELESQRTEVIAASDAAHDKLENTEYWKTTGSY
-637 KQGTAEYNAE
+637 GVEYNSEVYKALDSAGKIGYNSNGDSMVFYGGETAIETYANLAEIMDVLNGKLNE
-647 LEKLLIQERISKQE
+647 LEKSNSDLADEFVNDSTYQKLKENYEQLSEAAE
-661 EYASATSAAK
+661 EYLAAEVK
-671 KELPSFMFRNNII
+671 RQSITYILDNGIPETIQQQEDMNKAVI
-684 DTSPLTDKSS
+684 DAVDTTDKLTDKISGLITVYGTIDERQVKFYEAFNS
-694 TAEEILLNN
+694 NEFGNVSESLQYMAERGELTATVWDYMSRSNNNLSAKLKEFGITTEEAVIWLNELFEGTADVGEGIEEAGKEIEDFTKTIETAE
-703 DLISKYGENNF
+703 
-714 EISYTING
+714 
-722 QDIFEYYT
+722 
-730 NLKKA
+730 
-735 KEVLNEES
+735 
-743 ARLLKMNDEEG
+743 
-754 SQALKNS
+754 
-761 DTYSRISEEYD
+761 D
-772 KISESIENYVEA
+772 K
-784 LVAEAENNYI
+784 
-794 IQNGLPKTYAEQ
+794 
-806 VKMNDVIYIR
+806 
-816 TGLTEDYRDT
+816 
-826 VNSLVGTYYTAT
+826 
-838 DAERDFINALNSSDY
+838 
-853 NIPVEQLKAMAASGE
+853 
-868 LNTTVFG
+868 
-875 KMLESNK
+875 
-882 SFATAMK
+882 
-889 SFGISTG
+889 
-896 EAVTYLNQ
+896 
-904 LYGSSDDATD
+904 
-914 GLSNLGDEIEM
+914 
-925 TESELEDLSKAITS
+925 
-939 AESSISTLNGYI
+939 ISTLNGYI

-978 FTLTENGYKIE
+978 FTLTEQGYTIE
-989 ISALEQLR
+989 VSALEKLR
-997 EAQVQSAISA
+997 EAQIKEAITA
-1007 RNSQIEQTQVLQTGL
+1007 QESQIQQTLIIKENVLERL
-1022 LDRIKAYGLEI
+1022 KAYGIEI
-1033 NSIASLAEAQ
+1033 EQITNLAEAQ
-1043 AALLAVEKQ
+1043 TALSLLQSDIAKESMSMSGSESDVKRMQSMAAL
-1052 RNKTAESINS
+1052 
-1062 AADAEYYKGQLSDMD
+1062 ADILEDVRDGF
-1077 SIVGTLKDIAENYAN
+1077 AN

-1101 STLGKSFEETKKS
+1101 ETLGMSFEETKKS
-1114 SKETVDIL
+1114 GEETVDIL

-1130 HLVSLGIYS
+1130 HLVSLGLYS

-1172 QTQLEESKEAIE
+1172 TTQLEESKEAIE

-1189 HKEAIE
+1189 QKKAIE
-1195 EQYKLDKE
+1195 EQYELDKE
-1203 NREEYWDDELD
+1203 NREEYWDNEIDRI
-1214 KLKDNLNAQID
+1214 KDNLNSQID

-1232 QKKKLTQ
+1232 ERKKLAD

-1254 AEIESINAAY
+1254 AEIEGIEASY

-1323 DRERQR
+1323 DHERQR

-1343 ESQRDDATSA
+1343 ESQRDDAASA

-1365 EASQEREL
+1365 EASQEIEL
-1373 EMYEQTYEREIELL
+1373 EMYKATYEREIELL

-1434 NLSMIASAGMF
+1434 NLAMIASAGMF
-1445 APQLY
+1445 APELY

-1461 KMDLEELSALMGELE
+1461 KMDLDELSSLMGELE
-1476 GGVSGFAGL
+1476 GKSSSFSLASGTKPT
-1485 SGSRPDFSAP
+1485 STISKSV
-1495 SSGGSSNSSKN
+1495 SSKV
-1506 NKNSGNSGNS
+1506 KNTEEMSS

-1535 YGNDPGA
+1535 YGGNPGT
-1542 SFSNKKTTITRVN
+1542 SLDSKKTTITRVN
-1555 SSGSK
+1555 SNGTK
-1560 PYHVGSLG
+1560 PYHVGNLG

-1588 IAMLHKDELIINP
+1588 LAMLHKDELIINP

-1608 DLVEVLTPITSKAD
+1608 DLVKVLNPQVTKAD

-1632 YWGKEVNASHRAM
+1632 YWGSQINASQRAM

-1657 SNTNMDNHSNQTI
+1657 SNSTDNHSKQTI

-1675 NAPLQNIEHVE
+1675 NGPLQNIERVE
-1686 DKTDM
+1686 DNADM
-1691 NAVVNSLERTI
+1691 TAAVNALERNW
-1702 EREIASKL
+1702 ERQIASKL

>member
-1 LSEVSTEVQHIT
+1 MSEVTTTTQHIT
-13 ALDFDIEKAMQQLD
+13 ALDFDIIPAEQQLAY
-27 MLHNKFNELTRQIG
+27 LETRINQI
-41 SQSWSIRAVIE
+41 
-52 GTGEYGRLQAE
+52 
-63 LAETTQRIEE
+63 TQRIASTNWTVRAAVANNGAITNLRTQ
-73 LEEQIRSM
+73 LEAAAAEVQRVTQQM
-81 SYTGSNSIIEFA
+81 VNMNTQGTA
-93 GVIQE
+93 
-98 KLVSALKEA
+98 A
-107 TSAASEAV
+107 TSRLVNTIESRLVYALRNVAREAASTV
-115 KSVENSMTDIS
+115 KEVETAMVDIS
-126 RVLELTSSQ
+126 RVMQLTANE
-135 TEDLRGSLFNLGK
+135 TENLRDNLFDLGN
-148 EYGRSFEDVSDIALR
+148 EYGRSFDDVSDISLR
-163 FAQAGNDMTDTV
+163 FAQAGYSMSDTIS
-175 TLTRDAL
+175 LTEDAL

-200 GILSQWGYEAS
+200 GILSQWGMEAS
-211 DLITIIDKLNY
+211 DLITVIDKLNY
-222 TADNNAITTQDL
+222 TADNNAVTTQDL

-292 FESMGINV
+292 FESMGIDV

-328 NMLDTLVASG
+328 GMLDTLVASG

-346 EWAIATDSLDEYTAY
+346 EWAIATDSMEEYTKY
-361 QEAAAEATDKAN
+361 QEAMTEATDKAN

-398 NLAAAQQVS
+398 NLNQAQQVS

-453 LAKSAIETATK
+453 MAKSAIEAATA
-464 FTQWTSSTKTLIPLL
+464 FTRWTTDTKTLIPLL
-479 GTLAGVMV
+479 GALAGVMV
-487 TIRQQRLANEL
+487 TINQQRLANEL
-498 TAIGQSFRNAGTT
+498 TAIGNSFRNATGTIRNAT
-511 IGGSVAT
+511 TT
-518 LRGMS
+518 LRGM
-523 TAANTAATA
+523 TTVANTTATA
-532 TNGAAVAATGLAG
+532 TNGAATAATGLAG

-550 GLAFSAISLVIGAA
+550 GLAFSAISLVIGGA
-564 NVAISKWHEKNEEAI
+564 NIAISKWHEANEEAI
-579 STGKEVADSLDTL
+579 ATGEEVADSLDTL

-597 EYDTLSGVLEKTSS
+597 EYATLSGVLEKTSA
-611 QEETYKQL
+611 QEQTYKEL
-619 NEEIIELL
+619 NEEIVELL

-637 KQGTAEYNAE
+637 KEGTAEYNAE
-647 LEKLLIQERISKQE
+647 LERLIIQERINSQG
-661 EYASATSAAK
+661 EYASATEAAQKEMKFDYGLGSKIYEPEKDSVAHSLLLDAGLVDKFDTHSYSAVG
-671 KELPSFMFRNNII
+671 NNALE
-684 DTSPLTDKSS
+684 T
-694 TAEEILLNN
+694 
-703 DLISKYGENNF
+703 
-714 EISYTING
+714 
-722 QDIFEYYT
+722 YT
-730 NLKKA
+730 NLKKSI
-735 KEVLNEES
+735 KLLNEES
-743 ARLLKMNDEEG
+743 AKLIKSGKEEE
-754 SQALKNS
+754 SQAIINS
-761 DTYSRISEEYD
+761 KAYKRIAEDYDRISE
-772 KISESIENYVEA
+772 SVENYVKA
-784 LVAEAENNYI
+784 LAAEAENNYI
-794 IQNGLPKTYAEQ
+794 IQNGLPKTYTEQ
-806 VKMNDVIYIR
+806 TNMNNAIFEA
-816 TGLTEDYRDT
+816 TGLTEDYRDM

-838 DAERDFINALNSSDY
+838 DSERDFVNALSTY
-853 NIPVEQLKAMAASGE
+853 EMPVEQLTAMAAAGE
-868 LNTTVFG
+868 LHASNFEYMANQNT
-875 KMLESNK
+875 E
-882 SFATAMK
+882 FAKAMK
-889 SFGISTG
+889 ETGITTSQ
-896 EAVTYLNQ
+896 AVAYFYELAKSEKTA
-904 LYGSSDDATD
+904 SDNTEGLTD
-914 GLSNLGDEIEM
+914 DVGM
-925 TESELEDLSKAITS
+925 TASELEDLAKTIEAT
-939 AESSISTLNGYI
+939 ESSISTLNKYI

-962 EQVLELVDTY
+962 EQVLGLVDTY

-1043 AALLAVEKQ
+1043 AALIAVEQQ
-1052 RNKTAESINS
+1052 RAMMAGDISSESEYN
-1062 AADAEYYKGQLSDMD
+1062 YYKEQLADLDNIVS
-1077 SIVGTLKDIAENYAN
+1077 SIKDIAESYAN
-1092 TEDLAQGFY
+1092 TEDLAQSFY
-1101 STLGKSFEETKKS
+1101 ETLGTSFEGTKKS
-1114 SKETVDIL
+1114 GEETVDIL

-1172 QTQLEESKEAIE
+1172 TTQLEESKEAIE

-1189 HKEAIE
+1189 QKKAIE
-1195 EQYKLDKE
+1195 DQYELDKE

-1214 KLKDNLNAQID
+1214 RLKDNLNAQID

-1232 QKKKLTQ
+1232 ERKKLAD
-1239 KSYDNQKA
+1239 KSYDNQKE

-1254 AEIESINAAY
+1254 TEIESINAAY

-1292 ELLEQISYYE
+1292 KLLEQISYYE

-1343 ESQRDDATSA
+1343 ESQRDDAASA

-1365 EASQEREL
+1365 EASQEIEL

-1421 DKWAEIEAIFEDR
+1421 DKWAAIEAIFEER
-1434 NLSMIASAGMF
+1434 NLAMIASAGMF
-1445 APQLY
+1445 APELY

-1461 KMDLEELSALMGELE
+1461 KMDLDELSSLMGELE
-1476 GGVSGFAGL
+1476 GK
-1485 SGSRPDFSAP
+1485 SGSFSLA
-1495 SSGGSSNSSKN
+1495 SGTKPVASTPKSVTSKV
-1506 NKNSGNSGNS
+1506 KNTEETSS

-1535 YGNDPGA
+1535 YGGNPGT
-1542 SFSNKKTTITRVN
+1542 SLDSKKTTITRVN

-1560 PYHVGSLG
+1560 PYHVGNLG

-1588 IAMLHKDELIINP
+1588 LAMLHKDELIINP

-1627 DAFYR
+1627 DAIYR
-1632 YWGKEVNASHRAM
+1632 YWGSQVNASQRAM

-1657 SNTNMDNHSNQTI
+1657 SNSTDNHSKQTI

-1675 NAPLQNIEHVE
+1675 NGPLQNIERVE
-1686 DKTDM
+1686 DNADM
-1691 NAVVNSLERTI
+1691 TAAVNALERNW
-1702 EREIASKL
+1702 ERQIAGKL